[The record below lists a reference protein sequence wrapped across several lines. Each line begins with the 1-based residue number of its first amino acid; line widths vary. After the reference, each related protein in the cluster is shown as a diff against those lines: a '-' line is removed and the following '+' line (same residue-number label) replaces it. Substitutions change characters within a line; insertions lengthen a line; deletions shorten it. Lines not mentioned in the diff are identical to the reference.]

1 MTAKMVSTDAVTA
14 MKMMAADPKKR
25 PLLDTTCMGG
35 LVLVLSNPEPS
46 VVILALETLLLLS
59 EDKESRPTIAAHI
72 GILEQLEVLLHR
84 SEHEE
89 TVQTL
94 ADQLYG
100 LLTETPATPLR
111 DSSNSNVSRTSGS
124 VKGKGSVK
132 STKSVVLQIRGIQ
145 NQADRDLCIRLLLH
159 VKGVVSV
166 TFDSGKK
173 QFLLR
178 TKPDVRPES
187 LVRAVTKSMTMSAQQ
202 VIRNENGDES
212 LVAFNVSG
220 GISTDTPAASHG
232 KENDS
237 LLPPYLS
244 DDEEEKH
251 VQQDDKNAIST
262 GGTGDSTASR
272 WFSAAASFLTNSFYW

>member
-25 PLLDTTCMGG
+25 PLLVKDTTCMGG

-173 QFLLR
+173 QCLLR

-202 VIRNENGDES
+202 VIRNENGDE
-212 LVAFNVSG
+212 A
-220 GISTDTPAASHG
+220 TSHG

-251 VQQDDKNAIST
+251 VQQDDKNAISR
-262 GGTGDSTASR
+262 GGTGVVLRRCPMSYQDEPE
-272 WFSAAASFLTNSFYW
+272 